1 MTKMVRK
8 QLFVTAEQSKRL
20 KECAAATGLSE
31 SELIRAGIDMRLEQE
46 QEKRRAWQKTVDE
59 TIAKLSG
66 AWAERENL
74 HEEMHAIRRRWNQ
87 RNRLL
92 ARRG

>member
-20 KECAAATGLSE
+20 KACAAATGLSE